1 MPTAQEIITSALRRI
16 NVYAPGEA
24 LDSADAND
32 ALEILNDLLASR
44 STDEASIYG
53 SVENVLQ
60 FTPGQYQ
67 YTVGNYVAGTFNG
80 TLVSGSP
87 TISGVTVP
95 SDITVNGDITAGA
108 GVPAGAT
115 VLSWDTGL
123 GTITMSANAT
133 STVAV
138 PQTFTYTIPGDFK
151 IDRPLRI
158 GKSFT
163 RINTSGSALD
173 YPIAVV
179 DQQRYNQIG
188 FKAIQAPWPIML
200 YYNPTMPLG
209 NLFFYQN
216 PSGGGYLHLFT
227 DTILTGYASLTQN
240 VDLPQGYSRFLKWDL
255 ARELAP
261 EYAATWTPQMEKQWK
276 EAYDFVRSLNQDPT
290 PTAQYDA
297 DLVHR
302 QQTDAGWILTGGFR

>member
-95 SDITVNGDITAGA
+95 DNITANGDITAGA
-108 GVPAGAT
+108 GVPSGAT
-115 VLSWDTGL
+115 VLSWNAGA
-123 GTITMSANAT
+123 GTITMSDNAT
-133 STVAV
+133 ATVAV
-138 PQTFTYTIPGDFK
+138 PQEFTYTIPGDFK
-151 IDRPLRI
+151 IERPLRI
-158 GKSFT
+158 GRSFT

-173 YPIAVV
+173 YPIAIV
-179 DQQRYNQIG
+179 DQQRYNEIG
-188 FKAIQAPWPIML
+188 FKAIQAPWPIMM

-209 NLFFYQN
+209 NIYFYQN
-216 PSGGGYLHLFT
+216 PSGGGELHLFT
-227 DTILTGYASLTQN
+227 DTILTEMASLTQE
-240 VDLPQGYSRFLKWDL
+240 VILPQGYNRFLKWDL

-261 EYAATWTPQMEKQWK
+261 EFAATWTMQMEKQWK
-276 EAYDFVRSLNQDPT
+276 EAYEYVKSLNMNPT
-290 PTAQYDA
+290 PTSNYDA
-297 DLVHR
+297 DLVRH
-302 QQTDAGWILTGGFR
+302 QQTDAGWILYGGFR

>member
-1 MPTAQEIITSALRRI
+1 MTTANEIITSALRRI

-95 SDITVNGDITAGA
+95 SDITANGDITAGA
-108 GVPAGAT
+108 GVPTGAT
-115 VLSWDTGL
+115 VLSWNVGA

-133 STVAV
+133 ATVSV
-138 PQTFTYTIPGDFK
+138 PQAFTYTIPGDFK
-151 IDRPLRI
+151 IERPLRI
-158 GKSFT
+158 GRSFT

-209 NLFFYQN
+209 NIYFYQN
-216 PSGGGYLHLFT
+216 PSGGGMLHLFT
-227 DTILTGYASLTQN
+227 DTILTAYASLTQN
-240 VDLPQGYSRFLKWDL
+240 VELPQGYSRFLKWDL

-261 EYAATWTPQMEKQWK
+261 EYAADWTPQMEKQWK
-276 EAYDFVRSLNQDPT
+276 EAYEFVRSLNQDPT
-290 PTAQYDA
+290 PTSQYDA